1 MKDYKERKK
10 FKSRGILLLK
20 GFDKHAK
27 IMNRRCKGKESGS
40 YTEKG
45 DAERLAEYMLRV

>member
-20 GFDKHAK
+20 GFDKYAK
-27 IMNRRCKGKESGS
+27 IMNRRCKDKKLGS
-40 YTEKG
+40 YMEKG
-45 DAERLAEYMLRV
+45 DAERLAEYI